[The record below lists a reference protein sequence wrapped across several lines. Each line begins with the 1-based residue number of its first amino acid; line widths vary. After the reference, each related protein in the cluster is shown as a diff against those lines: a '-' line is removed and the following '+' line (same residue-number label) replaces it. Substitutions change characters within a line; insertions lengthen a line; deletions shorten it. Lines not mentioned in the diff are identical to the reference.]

1 MGTSSEVTVMP
12 DENTTKTKPPAP
24 AEIDLSAEIVA
35 TLEAPIGQTVRCV
48 RVYGDN
54 YRCNWWGQEAPR
66 DIGKPIVSGFE
77 ATELRVRRSRFLK
90 VRKTSDGL
98 QIQDATSRL
107 PVIPRPK

>member
-1 MGTSSEVTVMP
+1 MP
-12 DENTTKTKPPAP
+12 DENTTKTKAPGATPPAS
-24 AEIDLSAEIVA
+24 AEIDLSAEIIA
-35 TLEAPIGQTVRCV
+35 TLEAPMGQTLRCV

-66 DIGKPIVSGFE
+66 DIGKPVLSGFE

-98 QIQDATSRL
+98 QIQDATSRM
-107 PVIPRPK
+107 PVIPGPK

>member
-1 MGTSSEVTVMP
+1 MP
-12 DENTTKTKPPAP
+12 DENTTKTKAPAATPPA
-24 AEIDLSAEIVA
+24 ETDLSAEIIA
-35 TLEAPIGQTVRCV
+35 ALETPVGQTVRCV

-77 ATELRVRRSRFLK
+77 ATEMRVRKSRFLNVK
-90 VRKTSDGL
+90 KTSSGL

-107 PVIPRPK
+107 PVTAPSK

>member
-1 MGTSSEVTVMP
+1 MP
-12 DENTTKTKPPAP
+12 DENTAKTKSTGATTASP

-35 TLEAPIGQTVRCV
+35 TLEAPVGQTVRCV

-54 YRCNWWGQEAPR
+54 YRCNWWGQEAPGA
-66 DIGKPIVSGFE
+66 IGKPNLSGFE

-90 VRKTSDGL
+90 VKKTSDGL

-107 PVIPRPK
+107 PVIPRSK

>member
-1 MGTSSEVTVMP
+1 MSA
-12 DENTTKTKPPAP
+12 ENPAKTKAPGVTPPAS
-24 AEIDLSAEIVA
+24 AEIDLSAEIIA

-66 DIGKPIVSGFE
+66 DTGKPMVSGFE

-98 QIQDATSRL
+98 QIQDATSRV
-107 PVIPRPK
+107 PVIPGPK

>member
-1 MGTSSEVTVMP
+1 MP
-12 DENTTKTKPPAP
+12 DENTAKTKAPAATPAAP

-35 TLEAPIGQTVRCV
+35 TLEAPIGETVRCV

-66 DIGKPIVSGFE
+66 AIGKPIVSGFE

-90 VRKTSDGL
+90 VKKTSDGL